1 MISAVLAT
9 MILMTSFNAI
19 AYTKSSATGGFDTD
33 KSERTLIKEIYFN
46 QKQTIALLNEIK
58 SMLQASK

>member
-33 KSERTLIKEIYFN
+33 KSERTLIKEN
-46 QKQTIALLNEIK
+46 RPLL
-58 SMLQASK
+58 S